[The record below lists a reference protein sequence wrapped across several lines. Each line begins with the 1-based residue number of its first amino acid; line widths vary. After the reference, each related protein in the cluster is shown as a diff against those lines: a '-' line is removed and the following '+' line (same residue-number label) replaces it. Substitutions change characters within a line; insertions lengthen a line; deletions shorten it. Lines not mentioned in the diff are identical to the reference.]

1 MASSPP
7 TPRVVRILNLLARD
21 PDQQLTVTAIARRLD
36 LNLATCQA
44 ILATLADAGFIVRSS
59 ADRTYT
65 IGPALARL
73 GDAARMLNPALAA
86 VGEALEALFRET
98 GFPCAAAVVRD
109 GHLVVARRVGSF
121 SSFPVPAL
129 ADGAWPLSAPIGVTT
144 MAWRSDEEVRVWLAN
159 SPRADDDVYCARLPR
174 LLESIRTT
182 GFCVWQPGSTSSL
195 LVPQF
200 QDLLD
205 SAGEVPD
212 AELLRQLVQRLTF
225 SGTEA
230 YLPEEIA
237 DARRLAVGLVTAPV
251 WGLGAD
257 PSIEISVHV
266 YRDAMPVDEV
276 LALARRVAGIRDEV
290 DAAVTPPVSVDTGT
304 G

>member
-1 MASSPP
+1 
-7 TPRVVRILNLLARD
+7 
-21 PDQQLTVTAIARRLD
+21 
-36 LNLATCQA
+36 
-44 ILATLADAGFIVRSS
+44 
-59 ADRTYT
+59 
-65 IGPALARL
+65 
-73 GDAARMLNPALAA
+73 
-86 VGEALEALFRET
+86 
-98 GFPCAAAVVRD
+98 
-109 GHLVVARRVGSF
+109 
-121 SSFPVPAL
+121 
-129 ADGAWPLSAPIGVTT
+129 
-144 MAWRSDEEVRVWLAN
+144 MAWRSDEEVRAWLAN
-159 SPRADDDVYCARLPR
+159 SPRADDEVYCARLPR

-182 GFCVWQPGSTSSL
+182 GFCVWQPGSTSAL

-237 DARRLAVGLVTAPV
+237 DVRRVAVGLVTAPV

-266 YRDAMPVDEV
+266 YREAMPVEEV
-276 LALARRVAGIRDEV
+276 LALGRRLDGIRLLV
-290 DAAVTPPVSVDTGT
+290 AAVAAAVPVDTGT
-304 G
+304 GLS